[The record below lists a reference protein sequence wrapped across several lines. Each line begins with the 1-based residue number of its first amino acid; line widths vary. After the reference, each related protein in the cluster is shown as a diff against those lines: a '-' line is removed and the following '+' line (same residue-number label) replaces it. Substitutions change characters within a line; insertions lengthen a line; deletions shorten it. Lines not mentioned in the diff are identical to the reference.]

1 MESSDALK
9 ELYTETKWEMF
20 QDTQGCFHIWKSI
33 NVIHHVNRLRKKKP
47 VSVDTEKAFDKI
59 QHPFMIK
66 TARKLEMRGTSFAG

>member
-9 ELYTETKWEMF
+9 ELYTETKWEKF

-33 NVIHHVNRLRKKKP
+33 NVIHHVNRLKKKP
-47 VSVDTEKAFDKI
+47 VSVDTEKAFHKI

-66 TARKLEMRGTSFAG
+66 TPRKL